1 MRQDA
6 VHVTGMGMVT
16 AIGVGVEANL
26 ASLLAERTG
35 IGPITRLVTRH
46 RGKIPAA
53 EVRMG
58 DMELSAI
65 AAPADT
71 RGWTR

>member
-35 IGPITRLVTRH
+35 IGPITRQIGRAHV
-46 RGKIPAA
+46 
-53 EVRMG
+53 
-58 DMELSAI
+58 
-65 AAPADT
+65 
-71 RGWTR
+71 